1 MDGTT
6 SMMSK
11 YYVANELE
19 LLPFLDLPT
28 LIIFGQ
34 EDRMKSIDE
43 AIVLNENI
51 EGSKLILIE
60 NAGHY
65 VQEEAPETVTNSIIK
80 ELNYL
85 SARIMG

>member
-1 MDGTT
+1 
-6 SMMSK
+6 
-11 YYVANELE
+11 
-19 LLPFLDLPT
+19 
-28 LIIFGQ
+28 
-34 EDRMKSIDE
+34 MKSIDE
-43 AIVLNENI
+43 AIALNENI

-65 VQEEAPETVTNSIIK
+65 VQEEAPEKVTKSIIK

>member
-1 MDGTT
+1 
-6 SMMSK
+6 MSK
-11 YYVANELE
+11 YYIANEFD
-19 LLPFLDLPT
+19 LLPSLALPT

-34 EDRMKSIDE
+34 EDRTKSIDE

-85 SARIMG
+85 SARIMGK